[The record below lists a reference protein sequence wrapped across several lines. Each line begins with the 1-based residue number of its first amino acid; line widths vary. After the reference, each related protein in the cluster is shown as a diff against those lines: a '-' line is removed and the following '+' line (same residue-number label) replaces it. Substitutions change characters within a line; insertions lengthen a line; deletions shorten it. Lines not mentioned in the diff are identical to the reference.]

1 VISHI
6 SASNEQHHRKDADR
20 DGEQLRRLFESFKD
34 CKLKLLKT
42 GGNEEVKMILTD
54 PQLIREFSFK
64 G

>member
-20 DGEQLRRLFESFKD
+20 DGEQLKKTFQPYKD

-54 PQLIREFSFK
+54 PPLKREFSFK